1 MEMTI
6 RLVGV
11 KETGGHVP
19 ERVTTFVVTD
29 DGREFAVTCRI
40 HAHALKLG
48 LEGREGFLVVDEDD
62 GMVRLHQVALGGGC
76 GLIFNEERVEGL
88 SARALRAVVEAYLG
102 QARGQVKADAGEPER
117 EGGMPSL
124 RDRG

>member
-1 MEMTI
+1 MTI

-11 KETGGHVP
+11 KEADGHVP
-19 ERVTTFVVTD
+19 ESVTTYLVAEG
-29 DGREFAVTCRI
+29 GREFAVTCRI

-76 GLIFNEERVEGL
+76 GLIFHEERVEGL
-88 SARALRAVVEAYLG
+88 SARALRGVVEVYLG
-102 QARGQVKADAGEPER
+102 QERGQVNADAGESER
-117 EGGMPSL
+117 EGGMLSPG
-124 RDRG
+124 DRG